1 MFNYERDT
9 YTPHGGGRGRE
20 EDEGEEEEDGE
31 EEGIIEWLHIHL
43 AFKCFI
49 YNSEFFMF
57 YD

>member
-1 MFNYERDT
+1 MVGEE
-9 YTPHGGGRGRE
+9 GE